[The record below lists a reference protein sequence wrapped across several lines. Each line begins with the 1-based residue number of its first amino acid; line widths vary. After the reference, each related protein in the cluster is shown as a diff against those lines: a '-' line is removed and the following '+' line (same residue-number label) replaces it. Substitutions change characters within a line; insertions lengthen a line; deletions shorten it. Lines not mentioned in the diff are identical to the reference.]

1 LKFEQGEI
9 PAIDLWSKSTDNYID
24 ETFLPI
30 LNNITKTIPI
40 NESIVTNF
48 KWGVPEYFIPQNLE
62 IPWGD
67 PICTNNRCSSY
78 SSAEKSLIEWMTLR
92 NLTYLLIFNNVQT
105 GGEIIELKPLFDAK
119 GLQYLKDREDEIV
132 NRIGKDN
139 RTINY
144 LSKMTHSVTE
154 NNITIDLYK
163 LKTFG

>member
-9 PAIDLWSKSTDNYID
+9 PAIDLWSKSTDNYND

-62 IPWGD
+62 IPWDD

-92 NLTYLLIFNNVQT
+92 NLTYLLIFNNVQI
-105 GGEIIELKPLFDAK
+105 GEEIVELKPLFDAK

-132 NRIGKDN
+132 NRVGKDN

-144 LSKMTHSVTE
+144 LSEMAHSVTE